1 MTNNKLRVLRN
12 VAGFSMLFSWL
23 LCLGLFSQLKKGTA
37 QNEQHLSTTEKTKVG
52 NENPRFIV
60 WNEKTFRSQP

>member
-1 MTNNKLRVLRN
+1 MTNNKLRGLRN
-12 VAGFSMLFSWL
+12 AAGFSMLFSWL

-52 NENPRFIV
+52 NENPRFYV
-60 WNEKTFRSQP
+60 WNDKGFRLNP